1 MDRMANDVW
10 LKCTKEKRQLTELG
24 SAVCCPLF
32 PSVSTGYEPKSK
44 ELLERW
50 MQSAV
55 EETADER
62 LDRLIALER
71 EAAARRTGPSSS
83 VQPAVRSVRMEV
95 AEQPRMEETPGR
107 DRLEGFTMGGL
118 HDGRSV
124 TGAAG
129 LD

>member
-1 MDRMANDVW
+1 
-10 LKCTKEKRQLTELG
+10 
-24 SAVCCPLF
+24 
-32 PSVSTGYEPKSK
+32 
-44 ELLERW
+44 
-50 MQSAV
+50 MQAAV

-83 VQPAVRSVRMEV
+83 VQPAVRSVRMEG
-95 AEQPRMEETPGR
+95 GR
-107 DRLEGFTMGGL
+107 AASYGGDTGQRSSGGL